1 MTGGLIGIMK
11 GHYEGKNRRK
21 TKIHYLLMPRDG
33 LKDSVKYKLKTI
45 SQVDG
50 LKDSL
55 RDG

>member
-33 LKDSVKYKLKTI
+33 
-45 SQVDG
+45 
-50 LKDSL
+50 
-55 RDG
+55 